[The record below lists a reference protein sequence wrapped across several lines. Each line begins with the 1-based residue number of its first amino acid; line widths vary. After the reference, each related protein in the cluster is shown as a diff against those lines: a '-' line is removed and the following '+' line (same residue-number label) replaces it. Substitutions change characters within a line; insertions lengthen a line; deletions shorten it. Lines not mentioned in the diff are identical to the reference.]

1 MTKGV
6 SKQLLPVYDKPL
18 IYYPLST
25 LISVGIREVLIITT
39 PQDQASFR
47 SVIGNGT
54 QWGMNIDFAIQ
65 EEPKG
70 LAQAFLIGEKFI
82 GEQACS
88 LILGD
93 NVFYGSELDTRFWEN
108 TEKTGATIFA
118 YQVANPSDYGV
129 VELDSHGIP
138 ISIIEKPREPKSNLA
153 VPGLYFFDET
163 VVSIA
168 KEVRPSSRGELEI
181 TSVIEAY
188 LLRKQLRVR
197 QLPHGTAWLD
207 SGTFQS
213 LHDAGSFVKIME
225 ERQGVKIGCVE
236 ELVWRNGWISDGQL
250 GDLANE
256 LIKSGYGLYLA
267 NLLENRS
274 YNQRVK
280 TL

>member
-1 MTKGV
+1 
-6 SKQLLPVYDKPL
+6 
-18 IYYPLST
+18 
-25 LISVGIREVLIITT
+25 
-39 PQDQASFR
+39 
-47 SVIGNGT
+47 
-54 QWGMNIDFAIQ
+54 MNIDFAIQ

-82 GEQACS
+82 AEQACS

-93 NVFYGSELDTRFWEN
+93 NVFYGSELDTRFWED

-138 ISIIEKPREPKSNLA
+138 ISIIENPREPKSNLA

-168 KEVRPSSRGELEI
+168 KEVQPSSRGELEI

-267 NLLENRS
+267 NLLENRLH
-274 YNQRVK
+274 NQRVK